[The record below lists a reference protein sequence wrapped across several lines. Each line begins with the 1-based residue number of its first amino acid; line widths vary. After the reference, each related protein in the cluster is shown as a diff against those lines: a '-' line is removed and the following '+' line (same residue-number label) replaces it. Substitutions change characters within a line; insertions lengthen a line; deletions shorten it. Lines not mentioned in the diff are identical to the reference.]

1 MESFVE
7 RMIVEKD
14 ELQDKVTKLENFVNG
29 EKFRELRGL
38 EQVYLKEQLKFMRG
52 YLSVLRQR
60 INFYNKFVWPDC
72 LLISFQFG
80 NVDHL

>member
-1 MESFVE
+1 MEAFIE

-29 EKFRELRGL
+29 EKFKELKGL
-38 EQVYLKEQLKFMRG
+38 EQVYLKEQLSFMRG

-60 INFYNKFVWPDC
+60 INFYNK
-72 LLISFQFG
+72 
-80 NVDHL
+80 

>member
-1 MESFVE
+1 MEAFVE

-14 ELQDKVTKLENFVNG
+14 ELQDRVTKLENFVNG

-60 INFYNKFVWPDC
+60 INFYNK
-72 LLISFQFG
+72 
-80 NVDHL
+80 

>member
-1 MESFVE
+1 MEAFVE

-29 EKFRELRGL
+29 EKFNELKGL
-38 EQVYLKEQLKFMRG
+38 EQVYLKEQLSFMRG

-60 INFYNKFVWPDC
+60 INFYNK
-72 LLISFQFG
+72 
-80 NVDHL
+80 

>member
-1 MESFVE
+1 MEAFVE

-29 EKFRELRGL
+29 EKIKELKGL
-38 EQVYLKEQLKFMRG
+38 EQVYLKEQLSFMRG

-60 INFYNKFVWPDC
+60 INFYNK
-72 LLISFQFG
+72 
-80 NVDHL
+80 

>member
-1 MESFVE
+1 MEAFIE
-7 RMIVEKD
+7 RMIVEKN

-60 INFYNKFVWPDC
+60 INFYNK
-72 LLISFQFG
+72 
-80 NVDHL
+80 

>member
-1 MESFVE
+1 MEAFVE
-7 RMIVEKD
+7 RMIIEKD

-60 INFYNKFVWPDC
+60 INFYNK
-72 LLISFQFG
+72 
-80 NVDHL
+80 

>member
-1 MESFVE
+1 MEAFVE
-7 RMIVEKD
+7 RMITEKD
-14 ELQDKVTKLENFVNG
+14 ELQDRVTKLENFVNG

-60 INFYNKFVWPDC
+60 INFYNK
-72 LLISFQFG
+72 
-80 NVDHL
+80 

>member
-1 MESFVE
+1 MEAFVE

-14 ELQDKVTKLENFVNG
+14 ELQDRVTKLENFVNG
-29 EKFRELRGL
+29 EKFRELKGL

-60 INFYNKFVWPDC
+60 INFYNNC
-72 LLISFQFG
+72 LPRLFII
-80 NVDHL
+80 